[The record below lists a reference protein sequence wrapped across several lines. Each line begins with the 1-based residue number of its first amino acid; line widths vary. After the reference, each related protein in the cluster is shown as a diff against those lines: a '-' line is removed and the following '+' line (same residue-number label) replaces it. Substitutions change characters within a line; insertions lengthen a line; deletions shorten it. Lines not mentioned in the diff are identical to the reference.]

1 MSNKLYY
8 IASVS
13 SNPCNLAGDGH
24 TPTLCS
30 TVIVIIIII
39 IAIVIIAIIINA
51 IVIIIRQEILRY
63 KYIFN
68 CLG

>member
-24 TPTLCS
+24 TPPLCS
-30 TVIVIIIII
+30 TIIVIIAIV
-39 IAIVIIAIIINA
+39 AIVIIAIIINA
-51 IVIIIRQEILRY
+51 IVIIIRQEILQY